1 MLRSL
6 RSLTTLLP
14 HAAAVALVLAACCVA
29 PARVIPRHTAE
40 MAGLER
46 AWFTQAPLDPATQSV
61 VGAKLSGGSLYVLT
75 SAGILQAYDAETG
88 ATRWSTRLGDGAN
101 TVVLGPSVMH
111 DTVNDEAGVATPRT
125 LVAVTVGSTLYVLRE
140 VERGVETIMSQQVKG
155 SPAAAPAFAD
165 GVVYVPA
172 VSGRMMGYPL
182 DQVLGVPF
190 IIASPG
196 ELDGTPVSTA
206 DSLVWATVGG
216 QVYGAPLKGS
226 NASYRFDASQPLSG
240 PPVIAGDLMHF
251 ATIEGVVYGLTVQR
265 AREQWR
271 VNLGDEVRKPV
282 VAIDGVLY
290 VATDAPALWA
300 LDAATGEQL
309 WTVEGLSEFVSASDK
324 QVFAVAPDGAVGVLD
339 KATGRPVASWPAVG
353 KLSPIANTAND
364 RLYFVSDDGLVQAF
378 HAEGLAT
385 PYVHNPKPAAAEGD
399 KPAADASEESADEP
413 TDDEA
418 DADMEEAPLEEGP
431 TDEVDPFA
439 PEADDAGA
447 DEEAPADDA
456 AAEDDPFS
464 DF

>member
-6 RSLTTLLP
+6 RSLTTRLP
-14 HAAAVALVLAACCVA
+14 HAAAVALVLAACCDA

-75 SAGILQAYDAETG
+75 SAGMLQAYDAETG
-88 ATRWSTRLGDGAN
+88 ATRWSTRLGDGLN

-125 LVAVTVGSTLYVLRE
+125 LVAATVGSTLYVLHE

-196 ELDGTPVSTA
+196 ELDGTPVTA
-206 DSLVWATVGG
+206 DGSLVWATVGG
-216 QVYGAPLKGS
+216 QVYGAPLQGR
-226 NASYRFDASQPLSG
+226 NASYRFDASEPLSG
-240 PPVIAGDLMHF
+240 PPVVAGDLMHF
-251 ATIEGVVYGLTVQR
+251 STIEGVVYGLTIQR

-271 VNLGDEVRKPV
+271 MSVGDEVRKPV
-282 VAIDGVLY
+282 LAIDGVLY
-290 VATDAPALWA
+290 VATEAPALWA

-353 KLSPIANTAND
+353 KLSPIANTVND
-364 RLYFVSDDGLVQAF
+364 RLYFVSDDGLIQAF
-378 HAEGLAT
+378 HTEGLAK
-385 PYVHNPKPAAAEGD
+385 PYVHNPQPATEGD
-399 KPAADASEESADEP
+399 KPAADASDEPADEP
-413 TDDEA
+413 AEDEA
-418 DADMEEAPLEEGP
+418 DADMEEAPLEEEP

-447 DEEAPADDA
+447 DEEAPADSTD
-456 AAEDDPFS
+456 EDDPFS